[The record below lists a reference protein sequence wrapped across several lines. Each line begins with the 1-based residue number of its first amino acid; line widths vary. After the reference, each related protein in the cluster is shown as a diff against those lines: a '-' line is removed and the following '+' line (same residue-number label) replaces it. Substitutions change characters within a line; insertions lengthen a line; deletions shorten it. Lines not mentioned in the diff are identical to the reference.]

1 MAEDD
6 TRVAVCEELL
16 RPSSG
21 VPGPGSAGDVD
32 RRPSP
37 VAVEML
43 DVGNRSFSHFHETA
57 GSHFQSTC
65 WKWQKTRRAAIF
77 KCPSLFP

>member
-1 MAEDD
+1 V
-6 TRVAVCEELL
+6 VAVCGELL

-21 VPGPGSAGDVD
+21 RAFGTRRPGSAGDIQ

-37 VAVEML
+37 VGVEML
-43 DVGNRSFSHFHETA
+43 VVGNGGFSDFHQTAESHFH
-57 GSHFQSTC
+57 GTC